1 MNGASY
7 CKRLQPGRRFELQEH
22 EIAALDGHYVVTRVE
37 HEGYSA
43 EALPQGRARYQ
54 NRFVCAPA
62 VVPLRPRVPRKPRAT
77 AETGIV
83 VGPPGQEIHT
93 DDLGRVRV
101 RFFWDL
107 SGRSGDQGTC
117 WLRVAQLWAGAG
129 WGSQFVPRVGME
141 VLVTYLNGDP
151 DRPIVTGC
159 IYNATHPVPFALP
172 ANAIVAMRAF
182 TAQVELIHMLVQVA
196 RDPETR
202 DVVFRENDHYL
213 SGAMRVK
220 GADKILNE
228 ALYVFV
234 LMGARADWHALPTVR
249 ERLHA

>member
-1 MNGASY
+1 MREDHVISFAPRARSRPSGARVRGYDLRRPTTELRDEALHDKKAGGRAGAIDPVHEPRTVTVFEGSYEDAMPVPPPGATTPAVPSRASVRLDASRRDARLVNGASY

-62 VVPLRPRVPRKPRAT
+62 VVPLRPRVPHKPRAT

-141 VLVTYLNGDP
+141 VMNTQ
-151 DRPIVTGC
+151 I
-159 IYNATHPVPFALP
+159 
-172 ANAIVAMRAF
+172 
-182 TAQVELIHMLVQVA
+182 
-196 RDPETR
+196 
-202 DVVFRENDHYL
+202 
-213 SGAMRVK
+213 
-220 GADKILNE
+220 
-228 ALYVFV
+228 
-234 LMGARADWHALPTVR
+234 
-249 ERLHA
+249 